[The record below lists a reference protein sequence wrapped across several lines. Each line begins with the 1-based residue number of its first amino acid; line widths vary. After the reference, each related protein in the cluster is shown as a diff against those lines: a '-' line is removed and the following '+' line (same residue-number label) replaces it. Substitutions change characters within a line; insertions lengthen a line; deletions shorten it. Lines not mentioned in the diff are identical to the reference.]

1 MMINRTHLR
10 SIALGLLLTG
20 GVFGQ
25 SRGNLTVKVLEGD
38 GAFNDI
44 KHKVGHPVGVEVRD
58 ENNRVVSGAEVTF
71 AAPTV
76 GASGTFGNGKQTI
89 TAVTDQDG
97 VARSGSLLPNLM
109 EGRFSIRITARQQ
122 DREGA
127 LLVSQSNTSAGVAAG
142 HSNKK
147 VWIILAVAV
156 GGGVGAALALKGS
169 GSSNSN
175 TPVSTV
181 LTGGPIVV
189 GAPR

>member
-1 MMINRTHLR
+1 MIKHTHLR
-10 SIALGLLLTG
+10 WIALSLLASG

-25 SRGNLTVKVLEGD
+25 GRGTLTVKVIEGD

-44 KHKVGHPVGVEVRD
+44 KHKLGHPLGVEVRD
-58 ENNRVVSGAEVTF
+58 ENNRIVSGAEVTF

-76 GASGTFGNGKQTI
+76 GASGTFGNGKQSI

-97 VARSGSLLPNLM
+97 VARSGSFNPNLM

-127 LLVSQSNTSAGVAAG
+127 LLVSQSNTSAGVETG
-142 HSNKK
+142 QSHKK
-147 VWIILAVAV
+147 VWIIVAIAA

-169 GSSNSN
+169 SSS
-175 TPVSTV
+175 TSSAAPATV
-181 LTGGPIVV
+181 LTGGGIVV

>member
-1 MMINRTHLR
+1 MIKQTHLR
-10 SIALGLLLTG
+10 WIALSLLASG

-44 KHKVGHPVGVEVRD
+44 KHKVGHPLGVEVRD
-58 ENNRVVSGAEVTF
+58 ENNRVVIGAEVTF

-76 GASGTFGNGKQTI
+76 GASGTFGNGQQSI
-89 TAVTDQDG
+89 TAITDQDG
-97 VARSGSLLPNLM
+97 VARSGSFSPNLM

-127 LLVSQSNTSAGVAAG
+127 LLISQSNTSAGVEVG
-142 HSNKK
+142 QSHKK
-147 VWIILAVAV
+147 LWIILAIAA
-156 GGGVGAALALKGS
+156 GGGVGAALAMKGS
-169 GSSNSN
+169 SSSSSSSAP
-175 TPVSTV
+175 TPTV
-181 LTGGPIVV
+181 LTSGGIVV